1 MEVDYIGNDVL
12 SRPNAIALDSHNVYL
27 MTACPLPT
35 GRIVGFNYYVDDLPE
50 DIRAQFL
57 GRLDLER
64 VGRAESLHAE
74 VNRCRRG
81 SWSSAKARCT

>member
-12 SRPNAIALDSHNVYL
+12 SRPYAIALDSHKVYL

-50 DIRAQFL
+50 DIRVQLLIYEA
-57 GRLDLER
+57 
-64 VGRAESLHAE
+64 VSI
-74 VNRCRRG
+74 
-81 SWSSAKARCT
+81 SSASDEPRRYTLK